1 MNWLAFSREALTGAT
16 LEGVHFASEVGLN
29 ITGNGSLETA
39 PIEADFL
46 ESVVCWNAQTPLGSS
61 LLLEVRVR
69 FGEAWSPYLRVA
81 RWGADAA
88 LNTSFDDAA
97 EGVRLE
103 TDTIVCDTPANA
115 LQIRVRL
122 EGACLT
128 GLSATFASRAAEQ
141 PAPSAW
147 GLELDVPPLS
157 QMVYP
162 DGGRVWCSPTS
173 TTMLLGYW
181 ERKLGRSL
189 ALGVPEA
196 AKAVWDVKYG
206 GAGNWAF
213 NMAYASRT
221 GLRAYVAHLGG
232 FGEAEQYIARGVPLA
247 LSMGWQDGELQGA
260 PIGHSSGHLVV
271 LRGFSSLGDP
281 IVNDPA
287 HPSDAAV
294 RVVYKRAELEQAW
307 LGHSGGVVYV
317 LEPA

>member
-1 MNWLAFSREALTGAT
+1 MNWLAFSRKALAGAT
-16 LEGVHFASEVGLN
+16 LHDVDFASESGLK
-29 ITGNGSLETA
+29 IIGHGRLETA
-39 PIEADFL
+39 PIEANFL
-46 ESVVCWNAQTPLGSS
+46 ESVVCWNAHTPPNSS

-69 FGEAWSPYLRVA
+69 FGAVWSPYLRLA
-81 RWGADAA
+81 HWGADPSQ
-88 LNTSFDDAA
+88 NTSFDDAA

-103 TDTIVCDTPANA
+103 TDTIFCDAPANA
-115 LQIRVRL
+115 LQIRVQI

-128 GLSATFASRAAEQ
+128 GLTATFASQAAEQ

-147 GLELDVPPLS
+147 GLELDVPMLS

-181 ERKLGRSL
+181 ERQLGRSL
-189 ALGVPEA
+189 AQPVPEA
-196 AKAVWDVKYG
+196 ARAVWDAKYN

-213 NMAYASRT
+213 NMAYASRS
-221 GLRAYVAHLGG
+221 GLKAYVAHLGG
-232 FGEAEQYIARGVPLA
+232 FGEAEQYLARGLPLA
-247 LSMGWQDGELQGA
+247 LSIGWQDGELQGA
-260 PIGHSSGHLVV
+260 PIGHSRGHLVV
-271 LRGFSSLGDP
+271 LRGFTSLGDP

-307 LGHSGGVVYV
+307 LGHSGGVVYI
-317 LEPA
+317 LEL